1 VNTKNNKHIPIYSVA
16 LLSATALAYEVL
28 LVRFLSIIQW
38 HHYAYMIISL
48 ALLGYGASGTFLAI
62 FQNKLLKHF
71 HVSYITN
78 ITLFGLSSLFCF
90 MFVQG
95 LSFNPQELLFDRK
108 QWLILTAIY
117 LILSIPFFFAANAI
131 GLALIQFRSQLSRI
145 YAADLVGAAFGSL
158 AIVLLLFIVFPT
170 LALRLLSVLGIA
182 AALLAAWE
190 IQLHSRRINV
200 MLSILLL
207 ILVLIPASSIQLTA
221 SPYKDLSQTL
231 RISGTRIVE
240 QQSSP
245 LGLVSVVESTKI
257 PLRHA
262 PQLSLNAITELPPQL
277 GLFIDGNGPSPITQF
292 SEGNANLDYLDFLS
306 SALPY
311 HLKRTDKLLV
321 LGAGGGSS
329 VLQGLHL
336 GAKQIDAVELNP
348 QVIELVREKYGNY
361 AGNIYKDKRVQLI
374 NKEARAYLSANE
386 KKYGLIQVPILDS
399 FNASATG
406 LFSLSEDY
414 LYTIEAFKLY
424 LQHLE
429 LDGYLLINR
438 WIKVPPRD
446 TLKIIATVIATLKQQ
461 GISDI
466 AQRLVVIRGW
476 QTSAVLI
483 KNGTFTAEELQAI
496 RTFCQQRSFDVAY
509 LPDISEEETN
519 RFNSLNEPY
528 YYQGT
533 KALLGNAAEQF
544 IDQYKFKLTPATDD
558 QPFFFQFFR
567 WRSFKEI
574 LGLYGRGGAGLID
587 TGYLVSIATLAQAF
601 LASLILI
608 LLPLFFYQRQ
618 NKDQQR
624 QHQAVSRTRVL
635 IYFTALGLAFL
646 FIEIAFIQKLM
657 LLLHH
662 PLYAVAVSLTAF
674 LLFAGIGCAYSERFN
689 HDQTTGI
696 VKPVSMILLLSLLY
710 LLTLESVFAM
720 LMQLPDA
727 MRIVISV
734 IVIAPLAFCM
744 GMPFPKGLAQLG
756 QHAPDLIPWAWGIN
770 GCASVISA
778 VLAGVIANHF
788 GFSSVI
794 IIAILLYLL
803 AVLSFP
809 QAHSSS
815 EFGIL
820 P

>member
-1 VNTKNNKHIPIYSVA
+1 VNTKDKQRIPIYSVA

-48 ALLGYGASGTFLAI
+48 ALLGYGASGTYLAI
-62 FQNKLLKHF
+62 FQNKLLQNF
-71 HVSYITN
+71 RVSYIRN
-78 ITLFGLSSLFCF
+78 IVLFGLSSLLCF
-90 MFVQG
+90 IVVQG
-95 LSFNPQELLFDRK
+95 STFNPQELLFDRK
-108 QWLILTAIY
+108 QWRILTAIY
-117 LILSIPFFFAANAI
+117 LILAIPFFFAANAI

-145 YAADLVGAAFGSL
+145 YAADLVGAAVGSL
-158 AIVLLLFIVFPT
+158 TIVLLLFVVFPT
-170 LALRLLSVLGIA
+170 MALRLLAVSGIA
-182 AALLAAWE
+182 AAVLAVWELELRTRRTSVLLFFLLTIPILIPLSW
-190 IQLHSRRINV
+190 IQLN
-200 MLSILLL
+200 
-207 ILVLIPASSIQLTA
+207 A

-245 LGLVSVVESTKI
+245 LGLVSVVESSKI

-262 PQLSLNAITELPPQL
+262 PELSLNATTEPPPQV
-277 GLFIDGNGPSPITQF
+277 GLFIDGNGPSVITQVA
-292 SEGNANLDYLDFLS
+292 EDKAGLDYLDFMT

-311 HLKRTDKLLV
+311 HLKQTEQVLV
-321 LGAGGGSS
+321 LGAGGGTA
-329 VLQGLHL
+329 VLQGLQL

-348 QVIELVREKYGNY
+348 QVIELVRERYGRY
-361 AGNIYKDKRVQLI
+361 AGNIYKDKRVHVF
-374 NKEARAYLSANE
+374 NKEARAYLSAND
-386 KKYGLIQVPILDS
+386 KSYDLIQLPILDS
-399 FNASATG
+399 FNASASG

-414 LYTIEAFKLY
+414 LYTVEAFKLY
-424 LQHLE
+424 LQHLGNE
-429 LDGYLLINR
+429 GVLLVNR
-438 WIKVPPRD
+438 WIKMPPRD
-446 TLKIIATVIATLKQQ
+446 TLKIIATAIAALKEQ
-461 GISDI
+461 GINDI

-483 KNGTFTAEELQAI
+483 KNGRFTSEELQAI

-509 LPDISEEETN
+509 LPDITVEETN

-533 KALLGNAAEQF
+533 TALLSDAAEQF
-544 IDQYKFKLTPATDD
+544 IEQYKFKITPATDD
-558 QPFFFQFFR
+558 EPFFFQFFR

-601 LASLILI
+601 VASLILI
-608 LLPLFFYQRQ
+608 LLPLAYYHRQ
-618 NKDQQR
+618 QQPTKPKVNR
-624 QHQAVSRTRVL
+624 ARVL

-657 LLLHH
+657 LFLHH

-674 LLFAGIGCAYSERFN
+674 LLFAGLGCAFSDRFNNN
-689 HDQTTGI
+689 HDQAMGI
-696 VKPVSMILLLSLLY
+696 TKPVSIILGLCLLY
-710 LLTLESVFAM
+710 LLTLDMIFAM
-720 LMQLPDA
+720 LLQLPDA
-727 MRIVISV
+727 IRILIS
-734 IVIAPLAFCM
+734 ILIIAPLAFCM

-756 QHAPDLIPWAWGIN
+756 QHEPDLIPWAWGIN

-788 GFSSVI
+788 GFNSVI
-794 IIAILLYLL
+794 IIAILFYLI
-803 AVLSFP
+803 AVFSFP
-809 QAHSSS
+809 RAN
-815 EFGIL
+815 IITAK

>member
-1 VNTKNNKHIPIYSVA
+1 MPIYSVA

-62 FQNKLLKHF
+62 FQNKLLQYF
-71 HVSYITN
+71 RVSYISN
-78 ITLFGLSSLFCF
+78 IALFGLSSLLCF

-108 QWLILTAIY
+108 QWGILTAIY

-131 GLALIQFRSQLSRI
+131 GLALIQFRQKLSHI

-158 AIVLLLFIVFPT
+158 AIVLLLFVVFPT
-170 LALRLLSVLGIA
+170 MALRILSALGLG
-182 AALLAAWE
+182 AALLAVCE
-190 IQLHSRRINV
+190 IKLRARRV
-200 MLSILLL
+200 YVLLL
-207 ILVLIPASSIQLTA
+207 SLFMIPVLIPASWIQLNA
-221 SPYKDLSQTL
+221 SPYKDLTQTL

-240 QQSSP
+240 QRSSP
-245 LGLVSVVESTKI
+245 LGLISVVESTRI

-262 PQLSLNAITELPPQL
+262 PELSLNALTEPPPQL
-277 GLFIDGNGPSPITQF
+277 GLFIDGNGPSAITQL
-292 SEGNANLDYLDFLS
+292 ANDKTNLNYLDFMT

-311 HLKRTDKLLV
+311 HLKQTDKLLV
-321 LGAGGGSS
+321 LGAGGGTA
-329 VLQGLHL
+329 VLQGLQL

-348 QVIELVREKYGNY
+348 QVIDLVREQYGDY
-361 AGNIYKDKRVQLI
+361 AGNIYKDERVQLI
-374 NKEARAYLSANE
+374 NKEARGFLSAND
-386 KKYGLIQVPILDS
+386 KPYDLIQLPILDS

-414 LYTIEAFKLY
+414 LYTTEAFKLY
-424 LQHLE
+424 LQHLAP
-429 LDGYLLINR
+429 DGYLLINR
-438 WIKVPPRD
+438 WIKMPPRD
-446 TLKIIATVIATLKQQ
+446 TLKVIATAIAALKQQ
-461 GISDI
+461 GVSDI
-466 AQRLVVIRGW
+466 EQRLVVIRGW

-483 KNGTFTAEELQAI
+483 KNGPYTTEELQAV

-509 LPDISEEETN
+509 LPDITADETN
-519 RFNSLNEPY
+519 RFNILSEAY
-528 YYQGT
+528 YYQAT
-533 KALLGNAAEQF
+533 KALLANAAEQF
-544 IDQYKFKLTPATDD
+544 LDNYKFKLTPATDD

-574 LGLYGRGGAGLID
+574 IGLYGRGGAGLID
-587 TGYLVSIATLAQAF
+587 TGYLVSIATLGQAF

-608 LLPLFFYQRQ
+608 LLPLAYYQRQ
-618 NKDQQR
+618 QQ
-624 QHQAVSRTRVL
+624 QAKPTMSRTRVL

-657 LLLHH
+657 LFLHH

-674 LLFAGIGCAYSERFN
+674 LLFAGLGCAYSERLN
-689 HDQTTGI
+689 NNNDQAAGI
-696 VKPVSMILLLSLLY
+696 VMPVSIILLLCLLY
-710 LLTLESVFAM
+710 LLALDKVFAM
-720 LMQLPDA
+720 LLQLPDA
-727 MRIVISV
+727 VRIMISI

-756 QHAPDLIPWAWGIN
+756 QQSPDLIPWAWGIN

-778 VLAGVIANHF
+778 VLASVIANHF
-788 GFSSVI
+788 GFNSVI
-794 IIAILLYLL
+794 AIAILLYLI
-803 AVLSFP
+803 AALSFP
-809 QAHSSS
+809 RPYVIPVVH
-815 EFGIL
+815 
-820 P
+820 